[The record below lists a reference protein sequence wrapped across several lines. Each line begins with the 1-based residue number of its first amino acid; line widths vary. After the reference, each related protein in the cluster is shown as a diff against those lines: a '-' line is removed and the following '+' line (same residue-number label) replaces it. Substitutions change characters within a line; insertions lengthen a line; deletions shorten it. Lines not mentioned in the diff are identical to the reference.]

1 MVRTLGTPC
10 DNESSWLCPLFLFFI
25 IGSDGFHAL
34 RFQSWISFQTK
45 APVFYI
51 INKLLYI
58 NFSSDELF
66 SDNSTDKWTA
76 NTQQISAIP
85 INFQMSDFQLQSEE
99 GIETREEVSGVR
111 RWRRV
116 EDCGRE
122 IRPAS
127 QARWVD

>member
-1 MVRTLGTPC
+1 MIMNLHGFAPF
-10 DNESSWLCPLFLFFI
+10 FLFFI

-58 NFSSDELF
+58 NFSSDELMGPLYLYINAT
-66 SDNSTDKWTA
+66 DNE
-76 NTQQISAIP
+76 QP
-85 INFQMSDFQLQSEE
+85 ILNRSVPYPLIFRWVIFNCKARKGLRLERRWAE
-99 GIETREEVSGVR
+99 WG